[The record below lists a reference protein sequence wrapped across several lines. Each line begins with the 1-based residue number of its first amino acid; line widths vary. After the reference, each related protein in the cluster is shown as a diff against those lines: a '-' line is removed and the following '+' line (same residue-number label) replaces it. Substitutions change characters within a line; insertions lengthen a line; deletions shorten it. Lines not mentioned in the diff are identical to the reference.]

1 MKNFKEQYMDE
12 QEKEKGEMKMETEVF
27 TKTKV
32 LDIDTFETIRDQ
44 KTFDLETGKRVG
56 FVRTETFQDYTGEIT
71 VRTKVI
77 Q

>member
-1 MKNFKEQYMDE
+1 MTK
-12 QEKEKGEMKMETEVF
+12 TEIF

-32 LDIDTFETIRDQ
+32 LDIDTFVTTKDE
-44 KTFDLETGKRVG
+44 KTFDFETGKRVG
-56 FVRTETFQDYTGEIT
+56 FVRTVIFQDYTGEIT

>member
-1 MKNFKEQYMDE
+1 MTKTFI
-12 QEKEKGEMKMETEVF
+12 F

-32 LDIDTFETIRDQ
+32 LDIDTFEIIEDE

-56 FVRTETFQDYTGEIT
+56 FVRTETFQDYTGKTT

>member
-1 MKNFKEQYMDE
+1 MT
-12 QEKEKGEMKMETEVF
+12 ETFIF
-27 TKTKV
+27 TKTKTI
-32 LDIDTFETIRDQ
+32 DIDCFETIKDE

-56 FVRTETFQDYTGEIT
+56 FVRTVIVQDYTGEIT